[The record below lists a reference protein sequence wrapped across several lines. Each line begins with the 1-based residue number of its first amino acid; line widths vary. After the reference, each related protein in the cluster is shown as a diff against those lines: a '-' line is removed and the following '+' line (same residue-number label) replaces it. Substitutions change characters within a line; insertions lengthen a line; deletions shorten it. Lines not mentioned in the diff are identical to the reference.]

1 MNNDD
6 FNIQP
11 NNGDNLNNQPNIDS
25 NPGNQILMG
34 DTSTI
39 DNLNQNMQPI
49 NPVNQEIQP
58 VQPEPVQVEP
68 IQPIQPEPVQSI
80 QPEPVQSVQPEPVQS
95 NPQLEQMQSL
105 TQNNEVDTIFSNT
118 SNVEQP
124 APKKGKGGKVII
136 IILLLAVLGV
146 GGYFAYDKFFANKS
160 TPTPAPTPTPV
171 EKKILINDDSK
182 EIVYSNIDELHNGVV
197 RRIPA
202 VNIKS
207 TYADEIN
214 KEIKDAIKEGYLDGQ
229 VKDSALEYAV
239 DYQYYI
245 NDEIVSLKFSW
256 QTEGE
261 GTFSKI
267 YNIKKYT
274 GEKVTN
280 EEILK
285 YVSIQEESLSNALVE
300 AYKKAIPETTV
311 ADGPEKEVYTKD
323 VEMLQNKTI
332 KAMYINNKELMVLFD
347 KNYVAGAGKA
357 EAILNVTSGKLIKD
371 PVTLQ

>member
-58 VQPEPVQVEP
+58 VQPEPVQVE
-68 IQPIQPEPVQSI
+68 SI
-80 QPEPVQSVQPEPVQS
+80 QPVQPEPVQVAPVQPVES
-95 NPQLEQMQSL
+95 VQPNPQLEQMQSL
-105 TQNNEVDTIFSNT
+105 NQNNEVNTIFSDTPNIE
-118 SNVEQP
+118 SP
-124 APKKGKGGKVII
+124 APKKGKGGKAII

-160 TPTPAPTPTPV
+160 TPTPSNPTPTPV